1 MTLLTIAQAVSDE
14 VNVTRPTSVSDGSTE
29 EALRILRYAN
39 KCGRKLMKAFPWQ
52 ALRSEQTFTAIAGS
66 EQTAILPSD
75 FDRFMAETFWDR
87 TNKLLVTG
95 PVSPVE
101 WQSLKVSSYTGAPR
115 FAWRGD
121 AVLLIPDML
130 GGEALAFEYV
140 SKNWAQSSAGDAQA
154 SFTADDD
161 TARIDE
167 ELLTLG
173 TIYEYLAG
181 EDLPFQKARM
191 DYMEFFERVT
201 GNERADANIL
211 LAGDIFGGG
220 RHFGG
225 APSINTTSILFG

>member
-14 VNVTRPTSVSDGSTE
+14 VNVTRPTSVADGGTE

-52 ALRSEQTFTAIAGS
+52 VLRKEQTFTAIAGAT
-66 EQTAILPSD
+66 QTSILPTE
-75 FDRFMAETFWDR
+75 FDRFVPETFWDR
-87 TNKLLVTG
+87 TNKVLVTG
-95 PVSPVE
+95 PVSAVE
-101 WQSLKVSSYTGAPR
+101 WQSLQAGGYAGRPR

-121 AVLLIPDML
+121 AVLTVPAMS
-130 GGEALAFEYV
+130 GGEALAFEYI
-140 SKNWAQSSAGDAQA
+140 SAKWAQSSTGDAQTA
-154 SFTADDD
+154 FTADDD
-161 TARIDE
+161 TSLIDE

-181 EDLPFQKARM
+181 EDLPFQKARA
-191 DYMEFFERVT
+191 DYMGFFDDAT
-201 GNERADANIL
+201 GNERAEANVL

-225 APSINTTSILFG
+225 APNINSSSVLF